1 MTYLLKRH
9 SLIQKTFQMLN
20 SNIQK
25 RTLKYT
31 VLNKSK
37 LWLIRS
43 CLLLFSLTS
52 VLAQEAN
59 QKKKKGKTFLRGSLA
74 LDYNYYNKDPFKES
88 QLSQQLSTL
97 ISGEFK
103 YVKGKFKYVVQPHIR
118 LDAIDS
124 YRTHVDMRNLYVS
137 YWDKNLTINAGMR
150 LFTLGK
156 FTGFSLVDIMNRM
169 DIRESILSFEKLGQP
184 SIDFKYIYKKISAEL
199 YIMPYFRKV
208 NFNAGDSRL
217 LLAPF
222 AVDSNNPKYDSK
234 QKEYLPNVSL
244 RIGTKR
250 KNTEVVLGYFY
261 GYNKNPDFVFQ
272 PSKQEFSEYY
282 HTMSQ
287 WSLEW
292 QTLFKG
298 LTFTTEFINQTYRS
312 KENFFG
318 LHAALGYDISK
329 LYQGAST
336 MNISVEYVHDQY
348 RIEKGLPFGENFIT
362 LYTFNLGDIDD
373 TTLRA
378 KVFSSKDVSYHF
390 FDIDITRR
398 VFSEF
403 KLTGKMSFTSGSIAP
418 ADPLYI
424 NDFNTYFG
432 LQVRW
437 FF

>member
-1 MTYLLKRH
+1 
-9 SLIQKTFQMLN
+9 MLN
-20 SNIQK
+20 SGIQE
-25 RTLKYT
+25 RTLLFT
-31 VLNKSK
+31 ELNKSK
-37 LWLIRS
+37 LWLICS
-43 CLLLFSLTS
+43 YLLLFSLTS
-52 VLAQEAN
+52 VLAQETN
-59 QKKKKGKTFLRGSLA
+59 QKKKKAKTFLRGSLA
-74 LDYNYYNKDPFKES
+74 LDYNYYNKNPFKES
-88 QLSQQLSTL
+88 QGSHQFSTL

-103 YVKGKFKYVVQPHIR
+103 YIKGKFKFVVQPHIR

-124 YRTHVDMRNLYVS
+124 YRTHADMRNLYVS
-137 YWDKNLTINAGMR
+137 YWNKNVTINAGMR

-169 DIRESILSFEKLGQP
+169 DIKESILSFEKLGQP

-199 YIMPYFRKV
+199 YVMPYFRKV

-222 AVDSNNPKYDSK
+222 PVDGNNPQYDSK
-234 QKEYLPNVSL
+234 QKEYLPNISL
-244 RIGTKR
+244 RIGGKR

-261 GYNKNPDFVFQ
+261 GYNKNPDFIFQ
-272 PSKQEFSEYY
+272 PTNQEFAEYY

-298 LTFTTEFINQTYRS
+298 LTFTTEFINQTYKNKR
-312 KENFFG
+312 NFFG
-318 LHAALGYDISK
+318 VHAALGYDISK

-336 MNISVEYVHDQY
+336 MNISIEYVNDRY
-348 RIEKGLPFGENFIT
+348 RIYKKLPFGENFIT
-362 LYTFNLGDIDD
+362 LYTFNLGDIND

-378 KVFSSKDVSYHF
+378 KVFSSKDISYHF

-403 KLTGKMSFTSGSIAP
+403 KVKGKMSFSSGSITP
-418 ADPLYI
+418 IDPLYI
-424 NDFNTYFG
+424 NDFNTFFG
-432 LQVRW
+432 IQVEW